1 MLQQLPAVLSAVRRA
16 HPYEETPL
24 DIVGLIPPTQ
34 EGVGA
39 GRVVALQS
47 GKTLRQLAATVRE
60 HLCVDGVAVAEAPGA
75 PKGVILC
82 MTSAKLLP
90 LPSSFTFMQNFLP
103 RYFCAL
109 ASP

>member
-1 MLQQLPAVLSAVRRA
+1 MLPQLPAILSAVRRA

-60 HLCVDGVAVAEAPGA
+60 HLGVDGVDVAEAPGA
-75 PKGVILC
+75 PNGAILVWR
-82 MTSAKLLP
+82 SQH
-90 LPSSFTFMQNFLP
+90 F
-103 RYFCAL
+103 
-109 ASP
+109 